1 MKSSQRGTSQRQH
14 QQTQFGRKNNSPSGG
29 QGELS
34 LFDRAIMERQVT
46 VHITNVGK
54 NLTQT
59 LESVVKKKYEGR
71 CTVEGFIKPGSI
83 SIHSY
88 SAGRAVGDNICF
100 TAIFECQ
107 VCHPVED
114 MTIQCIARN
123 VTKAGIRAESVMV
136 PSPVVVFVTR
146 DHHYDSAYFSS
157 ISEGDHINI
166 KVIGQRFELY
176 DDHISIVAQ
185 LVEPTA
191 HGHQSGAERDVDK
204 IQRIRI
210 EGV

>member
-1 MKSSQRGTSQRQH
+1 MKSSQRGTTQRQ
-14 QQTQFGRKNNSPSGG
+14 QQSHTGRKNNNPSGG

-34 LFDRAIMERQVT
+34 LFERAIMERQVA

-59 LESVVKKKYEGR
+59 LESVIKKQYEGR

-83 SIHSY
+83 SIRSY
-88 SAGRAVGDNICF
+88 SAGKALGDNVCF
-100 TAIFECQ
+100 TAVFECQ

-114 MTIQCIARN
+114 MVIQCIARN
-123 VTKAGIRAESVMV
+123 VTKAGIRAESVIS

-146 DHHYDSAYFSS
+146 DHNYGSEYFSS
-157 ISEGDHINI
+157 IGEGDAINI

-185 LVEPTA
+185 LVEPNA
-191 HGHQSGAERDVDK
+191 QGHHLGGARNDDRMP
-204 IQRIRI
+204 RITI
-210 EGV
+210 EE

>member
-1 MKSSQRGTSQRQH
+1 MKTSQRGTSQRQ
-14 QQTQFGRKNNSPSGG
+14 QQHSHVGRKNNAPSGG
-29 QGELS
+29 LGELS
-34 LFDRAIMERQVT
+34 LFDRAIMERQVA

-59 LESVVKKKYEGR
+59 LERVVKKQYEGR
-71 CTVEGFIKPGSI
+71 CTVEGFIKPGSV
-83 SIHSY
+83 SIRSY
-88 SAGRAVGDNICF
+88 SAGKAIGDNVCF
-100 TAIFECQ
+100 TVVFECQ

-114 MTIQCIARN
+114 MVIQCIARN
-123 VTKAGIRAESVMV
+123 VTKAGIRAESIVA

-146 DHHYDSAYFSS
+146 DHNYGSEYFSS

-185 LVEPTA
+185 LVEPSVP
-191 HGHQSGAERDVDK
+191 GHQQGGERDSDK
-204 IQRIRI
+204 IQRITI
-210 EGV
+210 EGM

>member
-1 MKSSQRGTSQRQH
+1 M
-14 QQTQFGRKNNSPSGG
+14 
-29 QGELS
+29 
-34 LFDRAIMERQVT
+34 A

-59 LESVVKKKYEGR
+59 LENVIKKQYEGR
-71 CTVEGFIKPGSI
+71 CTVEGFIKPDSVSI
-83 SIHSY
+83 RSY
-88 SAGRAVGDNICF
+88 SAGRAMGDNVCF
-100 TAIFECQ
+100 TAVFECK

-146 DHHYDSAYFSS
+146 DHNYGSEYFSS
-157 ISEGDHINI
+157 IGEGDHINI

-185 LVEPTA
+185 LVEPNNQ
-191 HGHQSGAERDVDK
+191 GGGRNDDRMP
-204 IQRIRI
+204 RITI
-210 EGV
+210 E

>member
-1 MKSSQRGTSQRQH
+1 MKSSQRGTSQRQ
-14 QQTQFGRKNNSPSGG
+14 QTHNVRKKTLGN

-34 LFDRAIMERQVT
+34 LFDRAIMERQVS

-59 LESVVKKKYEGR
+59 LEKIVKSKCEGK
-71 CTVEGFIKPGSI
+71 CSVEGLIKPGSI
-83 SIHSY
+83 TIRSY
-88 SAGRAVGDNICF
+88 SAGKAFGDNICF

-114 MTIQCIARN
+114 MVIQCIARN
-123 VTKAGIRAESVMV
+123 ITKAGIRAESVIS

-146 DHHYDSAYFSS
+146 DHHYDSEYFSS
-157 ISEGDHINI
+157 INDGDHINV

-185 LVEPTA
+185 LIEPSAPGNQMNMDKST
-191 HGHQSGAERDVDK
+191 DK
-204 IQRIRI
+204 IQRIKI
-210 EGV
+210 QDI

>member
-1 MKSSQRGTSQRQH
+1 MKSSHRNTTQRQ
-14 QQTQFGRKNNSPSGG
+14 QQPHTGRKNNNPSGG

-34 LFDRAIMERQVT
+34 LFDRAIMERQVA

-59 LESVVKKKYEGR
+59 LENVIKKQYEGR
-71 CTVEGFIKPGSI
+71 CTVEGFIKPDSVSI
-83 SIHSY
+83 RSY
-88 SAGRAVGDNICF
+88 SAGRAMGDNVCF
-100 TAIFECQ
+100 TAVFECQ

-146 DHHYDSAYFSS
+146 DHNYGSEYFSS
-157 ISEGDHINI
+157 IGEGDHINI

-185 LVEPTA
+185 LVEPNNQ
-191 HGHQSGAERDVDK
+191 GGGRNDDRMP
-204 IQRIRI
+204 RITI
-210 EGV
+210 E